1 MERRVL
7 IAVVLSFVVLYA
19 YQAIYPPTPSAKDAQ
34 KTTQSSATAKG
45 QVASKSAPASST
57 PASSQPVTPAATHA
71 DTEPGAPAASASPAP
86 APAEPSTPARDLV
99 IDNPYV
105 HGVFTSRGGV
115 MKSWELKK
123 YPDTDG
129 HPLEVVAGHAPS
141 NEPLPF
147 TISVDDPAASA
158 RLASASYTVSDESQP
173 GASGV
178 WRATFEY
185 ADVSGLR
192 VRKTF
197 VNDPSKPYVISLTLS
212 VMRNGQPVPATIEW
226 GPALGS
232 GVVPKSRTYNPPP
245 QPIFYKDGKV
255 TRVSQSKIAQQATQ
269 EGTFGFVGADDH
281 YFLTALVQPPEPLTV
296 RYAPIDVTNIPDT
309 PEGAHYVSWSV
320 RFASP
325 AARPLTYF
333 VGPKDFDI
341 LASIDRD
348 LVRSIDFGV
357 FAWLVVPLLRALKW
371 INGYVGNFGWS
382 VIILTIL
389 INIVMF
395 PIRHKSVVSM
405 RRMQEVQ
412 PEAKAIQ
419 DRYKGLKMSD
429 PARSKMNEEL
439 MALYKARG
447 VNPAGGC
454 VPMLLTLPVLYA
466 FYAMLEVA
474 IELRGAPWI
483 WWIHDLSTKD
493 PYYILPI
500 LMGVTMFIQQKMT
513 PTTPDPTQQKMM
525 MFMPVMLTAMFLW
538 FASGLVLY
546 YAVNNLWGILQ
557 QAITFKL
564 IGPPQVKAV
573 RPPAERR
580 MKGVGGGSTPG
591 AVKERK

>member
-7 IAVVLSFVVLYA
+7 LAVILSFVVLYA
-19 YQAIYPPTPSAKDAQ
+19 YQAIYPPAPTPNEPQ
-34 KTTQSSATAKG
+34 
-45 QVASKSAPASST
+45 KSAQTGKSAAAPTSTTGAPGAPANVRVST
-57 PASSQPVTPAATHA
+57 
-71 DTEPGAPAASASPAP
+71 APAASAAV
-86 APAEPSTPARDLV
+86 PSTPAAPEAAQSAAPARDLAL
-99 IDNPYV
+99 DTPYV
-105 HGVFTSRGGV
+105 HGVFTTRGGV
-115 MKSWELKK
+115 LKTWELKK
-123 YPDTDG
+123 YVDTDG
-129 HPLEVVAGHAPS
+129 RPLEVVATHAPA

-147 TISVDDPAASA
+147 TVAVDDRAVSA
-158 RLASASYTVSDESQP
+158 RLASAPFTVTDEPQT

-178 WRATFEY
+178 WRATFDY
-185 ADVSGLR
+185 ADPSGIH

-197 VNDPSKPYVISLTLS
+197 ANDPSKPYVIDATVS
-212 VMRNGQPVPATIEW
+212 VTRNGQALPATIEW

-232 GVVPKSRTYNPPP
+232 GIVPKSRTYNPPP
-245 QPIFYKDGKV
+245 QPIFFKDGKV
-255 TRVSQSKIAQQATQ
+255 TRVAQSKIAQQATQ
-269 EGTFGFVGADDH
+269 QGTFGFVGADDH
-281 YFLTALVQPPEPLTV
+281 YFLTALVQPPQPLTAQ
-296 RYAPIDVTNIPDT
+296 YAPVDVTNIPDAA
-309 PEGAHYVSWSV
+309 EGAHYVSWSV
-320 RFASP
+320 RFNSP
-325 AARPLTYF
+325 VAQPLTYF

-341 LASIDRD
+341 LASVDRD

-419 DRYKGLKMSD
+419 DRYKNLKMSD
-429 PARSKMNEEL
+429 PARAKMNEEL
-439 MALYKARG
+439 MALYKVRG

-493 PYYILPI
+493 PYYILPV

-513 PTTPDPTQQKMM
+513 PSTPDPTQQKMM

-564 IGPPQVKAV
+564 IGPPQLKTV

-580 MKGVGGGSTPG
+580 IKGLGGGSPG
-591 AVKERK
+591 RP

>member
-19 YQAIYPPTPSAKDAQ
+19 YQAIYPSTPPAKEAQ
-34 KTTQSSATAKG
+34 KAAPSSQTSQAAAATKT
-45 QVASKSAPASST
+45 SAPAGSNPPAVSAPQGSRT
-57 PASSQPVTPAATHA
+57 PLPPTA
-71 DTEPGAPAASASPAP
+71 PAP
-86 APAEPSTPARDLV
+86 APTEASTPARELAVDT
-99 IDNPYV
+99 PYV
-105 HGVFTSRGGV
+105 HGVFTSRGGA
-115 MKSWELKK
+115 MKSWQLKK
-123 YPDTDG
+123 YPDADG

-141 NEPLPF
+141 NDPLPF
-147 TISVDDPAASA
+147 TIAVDDPAISA
-158 RLASASYTVSDESQP
+158 RLASAPFTVADESQP
-173 GASGV
+173 GTSGV

-197 VNDPSKPYVISLTLS
+197 VNDPSKPYVIDFTVS
-212 VMRNGQPVPATIEW
+212 VTRNGQAVPASIEW

-232 GVVPKSRTYNPPP
+232 GVVPKSRTYNPAP
-245 QPIFYKDGKV
+245 QPIFFRAGKV
-255 TRVSQSKIAQQATQ
+255 TRVAQSKISQQATQ
-269 EGTFGFVGADDH
+269 EGAFGFVGVDDH
-281 YFLTALVQPPEPLTV
+281 YFLTALVQPPESLKV
-296 RYAPIDVTNIPDT
+296 QYAPVDVTNIPDA

-320 RFASP
+320 RFTSP
-325 AARPLTYF
+325 VARPLAYF

-341 LASIDRD
+341 LAAIDRD

-371 INGYVGNFGWS
+371 INAYVGNFGWS

-419 DRYKGLKMSD
+419 DRYKHLKMSD
-429 PARSKMNEEL
+429 PSRTKMNEEL
-439 MALYKARG
+439 MALYKTRG
-447 VNPAGGC
+447 VNPASGC

-483 WWIHDLSTKD
+483 WWVHDLSMKD

-500 LMGVTMFIQQKMT
+500 LMGVTMFVQQKMT

-546 YAVNNLWGILQ
+546 YTVNNLWGILQ
-557 QAITFKL
+557 QAITYKL
-564 IGPPQVKAV
+564 IGPPQLKTI

-580 MKGVGGGSTPG
+580 VKRVGGAGPTG
-591 AVKERK
+591 Q

>member
-7 IAVVLSFVVLYA
+7 LAVILSFVVLYA
-19 YQAIYPPTPSAKDAQ
+19 YQAIYPTTPPREAQ
-34 KTTQSSATAKG
+34 KSAQTGKGASSGK
-45 QVASKSAPASST
+45 APSPAPTSST
-57 PASSQPVTPAATHA
+57 PPPAQASTVPSPSPAAA
-71 DTEPGAPAASASPAP
+71 AP
-86 APAEPSTPARDLV
+86 APEAPQPAAPTRDV
-99 IDNPYV
+99 TIDNAYV
-105 HGVFTSRGGV
+105 HGVFTTRGGAL
-115 MKSWELKK
+115 KTWQLKK
-123 YPDTDG
+123 FFDNEG
-129 HPLEVVAGHAPS
+129 RPLEMVAEHAPS

-147 TISVDDPAASA
+147 TIAVDDPAMSA
-158 RLASASYTVSDESQP
+158 RLASAAFTVVDEPQAAS
-173 GASGV
+173 GSGV
-178 WRATFEY
+178 WRATFDY
-185 ADVSGLR
+185 ADPSGLR

-197 VNDPSKPYVISLTLS
+197 ANDLSKPYVIDVS
-212 VMRNGQPVPATIEW
+212 VSVTRNGQAVPATIEW

-232 GVVPKSRTYNPPP
+232 GIVPKSRTYNPPP
-245 QPIFYKDGKV
+245 QPIFFKDGKV
-255 TRVSQSKIAQQATQ
+255 TRVAQSKIAQQATQ

-281 YFLTALVQPPEPLTV
+281 YFLTALVKPPAPLKV
-296 RYAPIDVTNIPDT
+296 QYAPVDVTNLANV

-320 RFASP
+320 RFNESVTQ
-325 AARPLTYF
+325 PLAYF

-341 LASIDRD
+341 LAAVDRD
-348 LVRSIDFGV
+348 LVRSIDFGMFSV
-357 FAWLVVPLLRALKW
+357 IVVPLLQALKW

-389 INIVMF
+389 INLVMF

-419 DRYKGLKMSD
+419 DRYKHLKMSD
-429 PARSKMNEEL
+429 PARAKMNEEL

-454 VPMLLTLPVLYA
+454 VPMLLTLPALYA

-483 WWIHDLSTKD
+483 WWIHDLSAKD
-493 PYYILPI
+493 PYYILPV

-513 PTTPDPTQQKMM
+513 PSTPDPTQQKMM

-557 QAITFKL
+557 QWITFKL
-564 IGPPQVKAV
+564 IGPPQMKAV

-580 MKGVGGGSTPG
+580 VKRVGGGSTDG
-591 AVKERK
+591 ALKERE

>member
-19 YQAIYPPTPSAKDAQ
+19 YQAIYPPAPAPKPAQ
-34 KTTQSSATAKG
+34 KSAQTSKSTTAPKTTGSAP
-45 QVASKSAPASST
+45 SNSAPASASGT
-57 PASSQPVTPAATHA
+57 PRTSAAPSETPAAG
-71 DTEPGAPAASASPAP
+71 PVQPAAPG
-86 APAEPSTPARDLV
+86 RDLS
-99 IDNPYV
+99 IDNAYV
-105 HGVFTSRGGV
+105 HGVFTTRGGALK
-115 MKSWELKK
+115 MWELKK
-123 YPDTDG
+123 YVDNDG
-129 HPLEVVAGHAPS
+129 HPLEIVAAHAPAD
-141 NEPLPF
+141 EPLPF
-147 TISVDDPAASA
+147 TVAVDDRAISA
-158 RLASASYTVSDESQP
+158 RLRSAPFTVTEEPQA

-178 WRATFEY
+178 WRATLDY
-185 ADVSGLR
+185 TDPSGLR
-192 VRKTF
+192 VQKTF
-197 VNDPSKPYVISLTLS
+197 VNDPAKPYVIGVTIS
-212 VMRNGQPVPATIEW
+212 VTRNGQAVPATIEW

-269 EGTFGFVGADDH
+269 QGTFGFVGADDH
-281 YFLTALVQPPEPLTV
+281 YFLTALVQPPQPLAV
-296 RYAPIDVTNIPDT
+296 QYAPVDVTNIPDT

-320 RFASP
+320 RFNSP
-325 AARPLTYF
+325 AAQPLTYF

-341 LASIDRD
+341 LASVDRD
-348 LVRSIDFGV
+348 LVRSIDFGMFSV
-357 FAWLVVPLLRALKW
+357 IVVPLLQALKW

-389 INIVMF
+389 INLAMF
-395 PIRHKSVVSM
+395 PINHKSVVSM

-419 DRYKGLKMSD
+419 DRYKHLKMSD
-429 PARSKMNEEL
+429 PARTKMNEEL
-439 MALYKARG
+439 MGLYKARG

-454 VPMLLTLPVLYA
+454 LPMLLTLPVLYA

-483 WWIHDLSTKD
+483 WWIHDLSAKD
-493 PYYILPI
+493 PYYILPV

-538 FASGLVLY
+538 LASGLVLY
-546 YAVNNLWGILQ
+546 YAVNNLFRILQ
-557 QAITFKL
+557 QSITNKI
-564 IGPPQVKAV
+564 IGPPQVKTV

-580 MKGVGGGSTPG
+580 IKRVGEGGTNG
-591 AVKERK
+591 ALKERK